1 MVLILSMILS
11 TSFAEEEITVSGR
24 VNAEFY
30 ADQAL
35 EQNYGITLLLQEY
48 FIRTVEEKDSNI
60 FIVRY
65 EGMEN
70 YAYVLGRYEV
80 TVDRNQI
87 VGITWSVLIR
97 IQVTPAFSILALL
110 KSMKSMDSIISR
122 SF

>member
-1 MVLILSMILS
+1 MKAKICLLMVLILSMILS

-35 EQNYGITLLLQEY
+35 KQNYGISLLLQEY

-87 VGITWSVLIR
+87 VGII
-97 IQVTPAFSILALL
+97 
-110 KSMKSMDSIISR
+110 
-122 SF
+122 